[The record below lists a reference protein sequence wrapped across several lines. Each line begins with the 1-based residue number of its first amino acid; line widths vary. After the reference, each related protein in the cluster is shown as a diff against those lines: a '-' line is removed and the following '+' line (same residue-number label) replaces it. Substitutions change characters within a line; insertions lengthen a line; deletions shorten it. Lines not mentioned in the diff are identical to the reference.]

1 MNIGLIFWKFE
12 LFLVILFHSCFKLDI
27 LFSFMKKHLKKNRSL
42 ESFWLTV
49 LKLWHYCAASVVGR
63 GGKFKLSTAR
73 RQIRV
78 RCFDFLERVVL
89 FIWISSAAS
98 RGAILTSKLELFLFW
113 GPGKLW
119 KETYIT
125 EFYGKF
131 WRKNL

>member
-1 MNIGLIFWKFE
+1 MKVWTFFSNFVSLLFQIRHFVQFYEETPWEKLKFRK
-12 LFLVILFHSCFKLDI
+12 FLTHF
-27 LFSFMKKHLKKNRSL
+27 
-42 ESFWLTV
+42 V
-49 LKLWHYCAASVVGR
+49 LKLWHYCAASMVER

-98 RGAILTSKLELFLFW
+98 RGAILTSKLELFSFW

-125 EFYGKF
+125 EFYAKF